1 MDDDFSPR
9 PYDPE
14 AGGRPYPERFADRA
28 GPAQHF
34 PGQQFPGQKFPG
46 QQDPGQLYSGQ
57 QYPGRPYSPEPL
69 AHEGGLAYGN
79 PPVAPYGHPDQF
91 VPQHL
96 AAPQQYAPGMYAPGM
111 HAPGPPYQ
119 QQFMPHQIPQQQ
131 MHQTVFVNGGGG
143 GKRVNH
149 LLHLILTLLT
159 AGLWLPVWII
169 IAMAKS

>member
-1 MDDDFSPR
+1 MNDEFSPR

-14 AGGRPYPERFADRA
+14 AGGRPYPEQFADRA
-28 GPAQHF
+28 GPT
-34 PGQQFPGQKFPG
+34 QQFPGQQHPG
-46 QQDPGQLYSGQ
+46 Q
-57 QYPGRPYSPEPL
+57 PYNRSPESL

-79 PPVAPYGHPDQF
+79 PPAAPYGHPDQF

-96 AAPQQYAPGMYAPGM
+96 AAPQQYAPGMYASGMYAPGM
-111 HAPGPPYQ
+111 YPPGPPYQ
-119 QQFMPHQIPQQQ
+119 QQFMPHQMPQQQ
-131 MHQTVFVNGGGG
+131 MHQNVFVNGGGG

>member
-1 MDDDFSPR
+1 MNDEFSPN
-9 PYDPE
+9 PYDLE
-14 AGGRPYPERFADRA
+14 SGGQPYTDQFADRA
-28 GPAQHF
+28 GPT
-34 PGQQFPGQKFPG
+34 QQF
-46 QQDPGQLYSGQ
+46 SGQ
-57 QYPGRPYSPEPL
+57 QYPARQFPGQQYPGQQYPGQQYHRPPEPL

-79 PPVAPYGHPDQF
+79 PPAAPYGHPDQF

-96 AAPQQYAPGMYAPGM
+96 AAPHPYAPGMY
-111 HAPGPPYQ
+111 APGPPYQ
-119 QQFMPHQIPQQQ
+119 QQFLPHQMPQQQ

-143 GKRVNH
+143 SKGVNH